1 MNKNF
6 KFLMKKTVRT
16 LLLIFS
22 IIPILFACCNE
33 DTYEVTIT
41 GMESRALV
49 LDGNNYKE
57 FDVESPINKEDLL
70 IEVLIIETE
79 RITSIE
85 QSGESPKERK
95 VVRAAVVP
103 CGDQIV
109 LFKNRIESFKVEIT
123 DPDNNSTSLDI
134 TEQLQVE
141 GTDQSISE
149 YIAENSPGIRG
160 FLLEFSDISNIPD
173 RIQYYLE
180 ATLDDGTKV
189 SSEGRVVNF
198 N

>member
-1 MNKNF
+1 
-6 KFLMKKTVRT
+6 
-16 LLLIFS
+16 
-22 IIPILFACCNE
+22 
-33 DTYEVTIT
+33 
-41 GMESRALV
+41 MESRALV